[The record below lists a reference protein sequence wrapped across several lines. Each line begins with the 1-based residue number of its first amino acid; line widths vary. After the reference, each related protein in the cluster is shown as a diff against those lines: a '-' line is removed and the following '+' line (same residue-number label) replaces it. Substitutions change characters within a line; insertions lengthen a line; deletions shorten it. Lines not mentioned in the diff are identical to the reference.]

1 MGHDHGSGHVHA
13 HGSTGRGRLAI
24 ALGITVVVLVAELIG
39 AWVTGSL
46 ALLTDA
52 AHMVTD
58 VVGLAIALSAAMA
71 IRAAPDDRRTWGLR
85 RVEVIAAL
93 AQALLLLAV
102 AGYVIVQAVIRIGEQ
117 PDIPPVEL
125 IVFAAI
131 GLVGNVVALAVLWSG
146 RSRSLNS
153 RAAFTEV
160 LGDALGSVA
169 VIVAGVVIALTGWG
183 AADAIAAVLIGAFIV
198 PRGIRLMWDAVGVIL
213 ETTPKGIDLAAIRAH
228 IEAMPHVRGVHDLH
242 VSRISS
248 DLPVLTAHVVVD
260 DECFTQEAN
269 ARLLAD
275 LQACVAE
282 HFPVSIEH
290 STFQIESEAH
300 LAREHTAHA

>member
-1 MGHDHGSGHVHA
+1 MGHDHGGGHTHA
-13 HGSTGRGRLAI
+13 HASTGRGRLAI
-24 ALGITVVVLVAELIG
+24 ALGITVLVLVAELIG

-58 VVGLAIALSAAMA
+58 VVGLSIALSAAIA
-71 IRAAPDDRRTWGLR
+71 IRARPDDRRTWGLR

-102 AGYVIVQAVIRIGEQ
+102 AVYVIVQAIIRIGDQ

-125 IVFAAI
+125 IVFASI
-131 GLVGNVVALAVLWSG
+131 GLVGNLIALAVLWGG
-146 RSRSLNS
+146 RARSLNS

-160 LGDALGSVA
+160 LSDALGSVA
-169 VIVAGVVIALTGWG
+169 VVVAGVVIALTGWG
-183 AADAIAAVLIGAFIV
+183 AADAIAAILIGAFIV
-198 PRGIRLMWDAVGVIL
+198 PRGIRLMWDAIGVIL
-213 ETTPKGIDLAAIRAH
+213 ETTPKGIDLGSVREH
-228 IEAMPHVRGVHDLH
+228 IEAMPYVRGVHDLH

-248 DLPVLTAHVVVD
+248 DLPVLTAHVVVE
-260 DECFTQEAN
+260 DECFARGESV
-269 ARLLAD
+269 RLLSE
-275 LQACVAE
+275 LQACVAD